1 MNKASEPR
9 LASARKSRHVGKTRK
24 ITYLY
29 RDAGNYKFW
38 GEFCVLGELSLDNLR
53 PHLFGSEYFVPEK
66 IGIPSLVPESQN
78 DDDHLLHEF
87 HSIEPTEP
95 ALCPFTADE
104 LIERLRTANASGWF
118 SEMF

>member
-1 MNKASEPR
+1 MDGTCKPR
-9 LASARKSRHVGKTRK
+9 LASARKSRQASKTQK

-29 RDAGNYKFW
+29 RDAGNYKSW
-38 GEFCVLGELSLDNLR
+38 GEFCVLGQLSLDDLR
-53 PHLFGSEYFVPEK
+53 PHLFDCEFFVPEK
-66 IGIPSLVPESQN
+66 IGIPSLVPEAQN

-87 HSIEPTEP
+87 DRIEPTEP

-118 SEMF
+118 SEMI